1 MKRLLQHPIML
12 HILSGVLGAYMAF
25 AGATIRWRHVNR
37 APAEAIWAAGT
48 PTIVCLWHSRV
59 ILGFTAWTYARGA
72 KPIKVMSSKSRE
84 SEIIAR
90 GLQWVKVGTIRGSK
104 NKPGKNKNA
113 LGATREMLRY
123 LREGNCVAITP
134 DGPRGPRMRATI
146 GAVQIA
152 RMSGA
157 PILCF
162 AWSAKPAKILDTWD
176 RLVLPMPFARGYR
189 VWADPIPVPS
199 DADEAAMEAIR
210 AQLEVALNAVL
221 WEADR
226 LAGWPS
232 AIEPA
237 PASKALSIEQDQE
250 APA

>member
-1 MKRLLQHPIML
+1 ML
-12 HILSGVLGAYMAF
+12 SILSGVLGCYMAL

-37 APAEAIWAAGT
+37 AAAEAIWAAGT

-59 ILGFTAWTYARGA
+59 ILGFKAWTYGRGA

-113 LGATREMLRY
+113 LAATREMLRY

-152 RMSGA
+152 RLSGA

-162 AWSAKPAKILDTWD
+162 AWSCKPAKILETWD
-176 RLVLPMPFARGYR
+176 RLVLPMPFARGFR
-189 VWADPIPVPS
+189 VWAEPIHVPS

-210 AQLEVALNAVL
+210 LVVEERLNAVL

-226 LAGWPS
+226 LAGWTQRIEAAPPPVASLPNPEAQDVETS
-232 AIEPA
+232 A
-237 PASKALSIEQDQE
+237 
-250 APA
+250 